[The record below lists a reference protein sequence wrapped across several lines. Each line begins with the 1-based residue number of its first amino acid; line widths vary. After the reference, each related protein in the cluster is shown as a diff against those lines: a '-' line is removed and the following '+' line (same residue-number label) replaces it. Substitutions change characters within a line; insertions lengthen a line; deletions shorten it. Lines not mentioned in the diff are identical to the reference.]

1 MQKEIEEL
9 SKADGSGQYPDGV
22 VIMNKN
28 KFHSFWTYLD
38 EDVIGMEKAS
48 EYHLVVAALIA
59 TVTFAAAFTLP
70 GGYKSDTEDGPN
82 RGTAILSKNAA
93 FQAFVIS
100 DAIAMVLSLSAVFVH
115 FILSLKYFKQFIF
128 LFIFALSFT
137 LIAMAAMIVAFVTG
151 TYAVLATPSLTLAIV
166 TCIIG
171 LTFFL
176 LVNFLLYK
184 VISKIVKGEYEPS
197 LWFQ

>member
-1 MQKEIEEL
+1 MQQEIQEL

-22 VIMNKN
+22 VKMNKN
-28 KFHSFWTYLD
+28 KKSVNYSFWKDLD
-38 EDVIGMEKAS
+38 EDVIGMKEAS
-48 EYHLVVAALIA
+48 ESHLVVAALIA

-70 GGYKSDTEDGPN
+70 GGYKGDTEDDPN
-82 RGTAILSKNAA
+82 KGTAILSKNAA

-115 FILSLKYFKQFIF
+115 FILSLKLFRKFIF
-128 LFIFALSFT
+128 LFVFALSFT
-137 LIAMAAMIVAFVTG
+137 FVAMAAMVVAFVTG
-151 TYAVLATPSLTLAIV
+151 TYAMLSPSLGLAIV

-176 LVNFLLYK
+176 LVIFMFYK
-184 VISKIVKGEYEPS
+184 VRSKAEEVESED
-197 LWFQ
+197 